1 VADQLLQLV
10 LDGDFPVGGSLPSEA
25 ELAARFGVSRLTVR
39 EAIRSLASTRV
50 IGVQQGRSSVVNPPN
65 QWSPLDG
72 RLLAARSRAESDP
85 LLLPRRLLEA
95 RRAVEVAIVELAAER
110 RKDVHVEEL
119 QRLHRDLVEAHER
132 GDVVSATEAD
142 LAFHAVLF
150 EAADNVF
157 LQALFEPLA
166 SALWSVR
173 RETSSVP
180 DIRSHAVTSHQ
191 RILDAVVAGDAE
203 AAREAMRAHLVQTE
217 EDFARYLGPG
227 SGDAA
232 HRDGNGAARASA
244 GSAGS
249 AAS

>member
-1 VADQLLQLV
+1 MADQLLQLI
-10 LDGDFPVGGSLPSEA
+10 LGGDFPVGGALPSEA

-50 IGVQQGRSSVVNPPN
+50 IGVQQGRSSIVNPPS

-110 RKDVHVEEL
+110 RQDEHVKEL
-119 QRLHRDLVEAHER
+119 TRLHRDLVEAHER
-132 GDVVSATEAD
+132 EDVAAATEAD
-142 LAFHAVLF
+142 LAFHGVLF

-166 SALWSVR
+166 SALWSLR

-180 DIRSHAVTSHQ
+180 DMRSHALTWHQ
-191 RILDAVVAGDAE
+191 TILDAVAAGDGD
-203 AAREAMRAHLVQTE
+203 AAREAMRAHLLQTE
-217 EDFARYLGPG
+217 EDFAHYLGPE
-227 SGDAA
+227 STAA
-232 HRDGNGAARASA
+232 TA
-244 GSAGS
+244 
-249 AAS
+249 